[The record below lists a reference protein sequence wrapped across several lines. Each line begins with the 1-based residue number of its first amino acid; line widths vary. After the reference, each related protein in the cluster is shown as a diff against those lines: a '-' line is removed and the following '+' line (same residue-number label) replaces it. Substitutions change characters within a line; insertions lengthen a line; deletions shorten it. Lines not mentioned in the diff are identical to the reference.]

1 MKKSSWMIVPAAF
14 FFLFNFSISSVKTL
28 FFLRLIY
35 FLFLVS
41 LFFFLR
47 RFNLKKILIP
57 IVGGVSLILFVYGI
71 LQKIILFPYYL
82 RNLANENNFYSQAF
96 KTRLETGRV
105 FSLFTLPS
113 LYAIICAVLILF
125 IFYYFLKTKKN
136 RIFWAILLIL
146 GIINIVLTQS
156 FGGILYLSIGVLIY
170 LFLSGILSFKYIAPV
185 VMVLFLFF
193 FIVTGL
199 RYSEAKELEPIKLR
213 LSNWEQ
219 AYRTIKSS
227 PILGIGLGN
236 YESKISYFTFP
247 GEAKSI
253 YAHNFFLQFISELG
267 IIISFFILLILFLSI
282 KKLKPENSK
291 EKVLYISAFIIM
303 LVYNLIDIGF
313 YFFSAGIVT
322 VVLLSQIYEKRSEKY
337 KLNLSILVILSI
349 LLIVQTFSDN
359 YQKKANFLL
368 SQKSFEE
375 AEVFYK
381 KSLKVNPFNFK
392 SITGLG
398 NINLIKK
405 NYFESE
411 KYLDRSLK
419 LYPDSAFAN
428 YLKSRIDFNKE
439 HFLNSLYHANLA
451 FNKNRLNYEYKR
463 WYEFIK
469 NNIQIELSKTGI

>member
-14 FFLFNFSISSVKTL
+14 FFLFNFSISSYKTL

-35 FLFLVS
+35 FLFLIF

-47 RFNLKKILIP
+47 RFNLKRILIP
-57 IVGGVSLILFVYGI
+57 IVGGISLILFVYGI
-71 LQKIILFPYYL
+71 LQKFILFPYYL
-82 RNLANENNFYSQAF
+82 RNLGNENNFYSQAF

-125 IFYYFLKTKKN
+125 IFHYFLKSKKN
-136 RIFWAILLIL
+136 KIFWAILLIL

-156 FGGILYLSIGVLIY
+156 FGGILYLSIGVSIY
-170 LFLSGILSFKYIAPV
+170 LFLSRILSFKYFAPV
-185 VMVLFLFF
+185 IMVLFLFF

-199 RYSEAKELEPIKLR
+199 RYSEAKELEPVKLR
-213 LSNWEQ
+213 FSNWKQ
-219 AYRTIKSS
+219 AYRAIKSS
-227 PILGIGLGN
+227 PVLGIGLGN
-236 YESKISYFTFP
+236 YESKISYFTLP
-247 GEAKSI
+247 GEAKSV
-253 YAHNFFLQFISELG
+253 YAHNFFLQFISEVG

-282 KKLKPENSK
+282 KRLKPENYK

-313 YFFSAGIVT
+313 YFFSAGIIT
-322 VVLLSQIYEKRSEKY
+322 VVLVSQIYEKKNEKY
-337 KLNLSILVILSI
+337 KLNLGIFILLSI
-349 LLIVQTFSDN
+349 FLMVQTFSDN
-359 YQKKANFLL
+359 YQKKASFLL

-381 KSLKVNPFNFK
+381 KSLKINPFNFK
-392 SITGLG
+392 SLTGLG
-398 NINLIKK
+398 NINLVK
-405 NYFESE
+405 NKYLESE

-428 YLKSRIDFNKE
+428 YLKSRLDFKKE
-439 HFLNSLYHANLA
+439 HFLNSLYRASLA
-451 FNKNRLNYEYKR
+451 FNKNRLNLEYKR

-469 NNIQIELSKTGI
+469 NNTQIELSKTGI

>member
-14 FFLFNFSISSVKTL
+14 FFLFNFSISSYKTL

-35 FLFLVS
+35 FLFLVF

-47 RFNLKKILIP
+47 RFDLKKILIP
-57 IVGGVSLILFVYGI
+57 IVGGVSLILFIYGI
-71 LQKIILFPYYL
+71 LQKLILFPYYL
-82 RNLANENNFYSQAF
+82 RNLGNGNNFYSQAF

-125 IFYYFLKTKKN
+125 IFHYFLKSQKN
-136 RIFWAILLIL
+136 KIYWVLLLIL
-146 GIINIVLTQS
+146 GMINIVLTQS

-170 LFLSGILSFKYIAPV
+170 LFLSGILNFKNLAPV
-185 VMVLFLFF
+185 IMAVFLFF
-193 FIVTGL
+193 FIITGL

-213 LSNWEQ
+213 FSNWQQ

-236 YESKISYFTFP
+236 YESKISYFTLP

-267 IIISFFILLILFLSI
+267 VIIFLFILLILFLSI

-313 YFFSAGIVT
+313 YFFSAGIIT
-322 VVLLSQIYEKRSEKY
+322 VVIVSQIYEKKNEKY
-337 KLNLSILVILSI
+337 CLNLSILVILSI
-349 LLIVQTFSDN
+349 FLMVQTFSGN

-368 SQKSFEE
+368 SQKNFEE
-375 AEVFYK
+375 AEIYYK
-381 KSLKVNPFNFK
+381 KSLKINPFNFK
-392 SITGLG
+392 SLTGLG
-398 NINLIKK
+398 NINFIKN
-405 NYFESE
+405 NYLESE
-411 KYLDRSLK
+411 KYLNESLK

-428 YLKSRIDFNKE
+428 YLKSKVDFKKE
-439 HFLNSLYHANLA
+439 HFLNSLYHASLA